1 MTEETSATTEA
12 TTEVTTGAV
21 ELDESDLRSAILEM
35 SVMSRGRVGITLIL
49 AFAYGVLAFV
59 GHVKASDMAPQA
71 AFAVFFL
78 FFLFISPR
86 IRARRLLES
95 IAVGGDRHASYRF
108 DDDSVSFR
116 TAGSTATTAYRSLVD
131 YREGPTAFLVYSSPG
146 VAHVVPK
153 RAFDAAGV
161 ARVSALLAA
170 NVKKRRER
178 NVNRL
183 ILVWF
188 AALLLAFV
196 GWQLFGN
203 VNR

>member
-1 MTEETSATTEA
+1 MTQERSAPSESVA
-12 TTEVTTGAV
+12 GSV
-21 ELDESDLRSAILEM
+21 ELEEADLRAAILEM

-59 GHVKASDMAPQA
+59 GHAKASDLAPQA
-71 AFAVFFL
+71 AFGVFFL
-78 FFLFISPR
+78 FFLFIAPR
-86 IRARRLLES
+86 IRARRLLEA
-95 IAVGGDRHASYRF
+95 IAVGGDRHASYLF
-108 DDDSVSFR
+108 DDESVTFR

-153 RAFDAAGV
+153 RAFDAEGV

-188 AALLLAFV
+188 AALLMAFV
-196 GWQLFGN
+196 IWQFFSN
-203 VNR
+203 VSR